1 MLTVLFATYNR
12 AKLLPHV
19 LNAFC
24 GLAQPFGGWKLVIVD
39 NGSTDNTREVI
50 DSFNERLPVTYVLE
64 PQQGK
69 NAALNSG
76 LSYLEGDLLVLT
88 DDDVFPY
95 PDWLVQ
101 IRATADAHPECAVF
115 GGRIIPR
122 WESSPSSWILAWV
135 PLSPVFSISNPAASD
150 GPAGCDKIYGPNMA
164 VRADVFSAGYRF
176 DKQIG
181 PKGSNYPMG
190 SESELIN
197 RLLRSGCLGWY
208 CPGAVAEHFI
218 PQSHL
223 EKTWILGRAVRY
235 GRGMY
240 RLTMVERKI
249 AGVFWLGVPLR
260 IFRGMLEEQIRILM
274 ALLSFNREECFQA
287 RWRFHFLLGEAI
299 ESRNIR
305 AEGSASSV
313 VQKAFWQ

>member
-12 AKLLPHV
+12 SKLLPDV

-24 GLAQPFGGWKLVIVD
+24 GLAHPPGGWKLVIVD

-50 DSFNERLPVTYVLE
+50 DSFNERLPVTYVFE
-64 PQQGK
+64 PLPGK

-76 LSYLEGDLLVLT
+76 LSYLEGNLVVLT

-101 IRATADAHPECAVF
+101 MRTAADTHPECSVF

-122 WESSPSSWILAWV
+122 WESSPNPWILAWV
-135 PLSPVFSISNPAASD
+135 PLSPVFSISNPVASE

-164 VRADVFSAGYRF
+164 VRAEVFGADCRF
-176 DKQIG
+176 DEQIG
-181 PKGSNYPMG
+181 PKGSSYPMG
-190 SESELIN
+190 SESEFIN

-208 CPGAVAEHFI
+208 CTGAVVEHFV
-218 PQSHL
+218 PRSHL
-223 EKTWILGRAVRY
+223 QRTWILGRAVRY

-240 RLTMVERKI
+240 RLTMMQRGTV
-249 AGVFWLGVPLR
+249 GVPLLGIPR
-260 IFRGMLEEQIRILM
+260 HIFRGMLEEQIRILM
-274 ALLSFNREECFQA
+274 ALLTFNREKCFQA
-287 RWRFHFLLGEAI
+287 RWRFNFLLGEAI
-299 ESRNIR
+299 EARNIR
-305 AEGSASSV
+305 VEGAVPSIA
-313 VQKAFWQ
+313 QNAFRR